1 MGRYFRKLVGER
13 CYLSPIDPEDY
24 LKYTEWLNDL
34 EVMSGLSMVT
44 GHVTASGERDVLGRM
59 AVSGHHYAIV
69 DLETDQLLGNCTL
82 DRQDHVNG
90 TAVIGI
96 FIGDKRYWSRGYGSE
111 ALRLL
116 LDYGFNVLN
125 LHSVMLEVFAYNRRA
140 IACYRKVG
148 FREIGRWRES
158 KLIGG
163 RRYDR
168 VLMDIVRSEL
178 GGTRLDGLVDR
189 VYGGGASGGP

>member
-24 LKYTEWLNDL
+24 LKYTGWLNDL

-44 GHVTASGERDVLGRM
+44 RHVTAAAEREILGRM
-59 AVSGHHYAIV
+59 ASSGHNYAIV
-69 DLETDQLLGNCTL
+69 ELETDQLLGNCAFH
-82 DRQDHVNG
+82 QEDHVNG
-90 TAVIGI
+90 TAVVGI
-96 FIGDKRYWSRGYGSE
+96 FIGDRRYWSRGYGTE

-168 VLMDIVRSEL
+168 VLMDIVRTEL
-178 GGTRLDGLVDR
+178 GGTKLDGLVDR
-189 VYGGGASGGP
+189 VHGGGPSGGP

>member
-1 MGRYFRKLVGER
+1 MGRYYRKLAGER
-13 CYLSPIDPEDY
+13 CYLSPIDPDDY

-34 EVMSGLSMVT
+34 EVMSGLAMVT
-44 GHVTASGERDVLGRM
+44 GQVTAAAERETLGRM
-59 AVSGHHYAIV
+59 AASGHSYAIV
-69 DLETDQLLGNCTL
+69 DIETDQLLGNCAFH
-82 DRQDHVNG
+82 QVDHVNG
-90 TAVIGI
+90 TATVGI
-96 FIGDKRYWSRGYGSE
+96 FIGDKSCWSRGYGSE

-140 IACYRKVG
+140 IASYLKVG
-148 FREIGRWRES
+148 FREIGRWREA

-168 VLMDIVRSEL
+168 VLMDILRTDL
-178 GGTRLDGLVDR
+178 GGTKLDGLVDR
-189 VYGGGASGGP
+189 VHGDQPGGR

>member
-1 MGRYFRKLVGER
+1 MGRYYRKLAGER
-13 CYLSPIDPEDY
+13 CYLSPIDPDDY

-34 EVMSGLSMVT
+34 EVMSGLAMVT
-44 GHVTASGERDVLGRM
+44 GQVTAAAERETLGRM
-59 AVSGHHYAIV
+59 AASGHSYAIV
-69 DLETDQLLGNCTL
+69 DIETDQLLGNCAFHPV
-82 DRQDHVNG
+82 DHVNG
-90 TAVIGI
+90 TATVGI
-96 FIGDKRYWSRGYGSE
+96 FIGDKSCWSRGYGSE

-140 IACYRKVG
+140 IASYLKVG
-148 FREIGRWRES
+148 FREIGRWREA

-168 VLMDIVRSEL
+168 VLMDILRTDL
-178 GGTRLDGLVDR
+178 GGTKLDGLVDR
-189 VYGGGASGGP
+189 VHGDQPGGR